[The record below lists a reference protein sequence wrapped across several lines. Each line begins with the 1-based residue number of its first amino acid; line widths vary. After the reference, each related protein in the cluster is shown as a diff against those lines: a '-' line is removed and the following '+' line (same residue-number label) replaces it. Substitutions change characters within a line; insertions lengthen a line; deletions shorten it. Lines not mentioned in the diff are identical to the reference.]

1 MPNPTLGENL
11 FLKAEGTA
19 VSAQDTMTASGAVNK
34 SFALF
39 ALVLL
44 GASAIWLN
52 PARVL
57 PFLLPAMIIGFVV
70 ALVTCFKQSWS
81 PVTAPIYAFVEGI
94 VLGGISLFFEKSYPG
109 IVMQAV
115 GLTFATLFCM
125 LAAYKAGWIK
135 VTEKFRMIILVAT
148 GAIAMVYL
156 AAWVLSFFG
165 KSVPLIFG
173 SGPIGIGFSLLVVGI
188 AAFNLALDF
197 DFIDK
202 GAQHNLPKYM
212 EWYAA
217 FGLMVTLIWLYIE
230 ILRLL
235 SKIRGRD

>member
-11 FLKAEGTA
+11 FLKAQGTA
-19 VSAQDTMTASGAVNK
+19 VSAQDTMTAAGAVNK

-52 PARVL
+52 PVIVM
-57 PFLLPAMIIGFVV
+57 PFIMPALIIGFIV
-70 ALVTCFKQSWS
+70 AMVTVFKQSWS
-81 PVTAPIYAFVEGI
+81 PVTAPIYAFVEGV

-115 GLTFATLFCM
+115 ALTFATLFCM

-135 VTEKFRMIILVAT
+135 VTQKFRMIILVAT

-156 AAWVLSFFG
+156 AAWILSFFG

-202 GAQHNLPKYM
+202 GAQYNLPKYM

-235 SKIRGRD
+235 SKIMGRD